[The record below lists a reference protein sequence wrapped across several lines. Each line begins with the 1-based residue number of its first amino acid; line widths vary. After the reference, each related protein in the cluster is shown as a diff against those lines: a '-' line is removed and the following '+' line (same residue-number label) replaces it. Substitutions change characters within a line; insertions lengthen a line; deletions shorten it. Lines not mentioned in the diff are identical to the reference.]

1 MIHRR
6 DEFRGAQATIDKVH
20 QLAKDGKINLFTQ
33 YQMASVKGDKNLES
47 IDIKHDNNEIKNLKT
62 DYVLGFFGLIMQLGP
77 IANWG
82 LNIDKKTIEVDTEK
96 FETNQ
101 KGIYA
106 VGDICNYPGKLKLIL
121 SGFHEGALAARAC
134 FKLARPN
141 EKYRFEF
148 TTSSKTIK
156 ERLGVKKV
164 IELYSA
170 NTPNGKKI
178 SIMLEEIGYEYKV
191 INIDLNKGDQ
201 FKPEFKKISPFS
213 KIPVIIDQDNN
224 KNIFE
229 SGAILM
235 YLAEQSGKFYDT
247 KDRLEIN
254 QWLMAQMGY
263 VGPMLGQHHQFHH
276 YNPGKSQFGEE
287 RYFKISKRIYEELD
301 ERLSKSRF
309 LAGENYT
316 IADIGTFPWIARHEW
331 HDIGLKNYKNL
342 TRWYVEISER
352 EAVKKGFKFMN
363 KDEVPP
369 KP

>member
-1 MIHRR
+1 
-6 DEFRGAQATIDKVH
+6 
-20 QLAKDGKINLFTQ
+20 
-33 YQMASVKGDKNLES
+33 
-47 IDIKHDNNEIKNLKT
+47 
-62 DYVLGFFGLIMQLGP
+62 
-77 IANWG
+77 
-82 LNIDKKTIEVDTEK
+82 
-96 FETNQ
+96 
-101 KGIYA
+101 
-106 VGDICNYPGKLKLIL
+106 
-121 SGFHEGALAARAC
+121 
-134 FKLARPN
+134 
-141 EKYRFEF
+141 
-148 TTSSKTIK
+148 
-156 ERLGVKKV
+156 
-164 IELYSA
+164 
-170 NTPNGKKI
+170 
-178 SIMLEEIGYEYKV
+178 MLEEIGYEYKV

-201 FKPEFKKISPFS
+201 FKPEFKKISPLS

-235 YLAEQSGKFYDT
+235 SLAEQSGKFYDT

-301 ERLSKSRF
+301 SRLSRARF

-363 KDEVPP
+363 TDEVPP

>member
-1 MIHRR
+1 
-6 DEFRGAQATIDKVH
+6 
-20 QLAKDGKINLFTQ
+20 
-33 YQMASVKGDKNLES
+33 
-47 IDIKHDNNEIKNLKT
+47 
-62 DYVLGFFGLIMQLGP
+62 
-77 IANWG
+77 
-82 LNIDKKTIEVDTEK
+82 
-96 FETNQ
+96 
-101 KGIYA
+101 
-106 VGDICNYPGKLKLIL
+106 
-121 SGFHEGALAARAC
+121 
-134 FKLARPN
+134 
-141 EKYRFEF
+141 
-148 TTSSKTIK
+148 
-156 ERLGVKKV
+156 
-164 IELYSA
+164 
-170 NTPNGKKI
+170 
-178 SIMLEEIGYEYKV
+178 MLEEIGYEYKV

-201 FKPEFKKISPFS
+201 FKPEFKKISPLS
-213 KIPVIIDQDNN
+213 KIPVIIDQDNS

-331 HDIGLKNYKNL
+331 HDIGLKNFKNL
-342 TRWYVEISER
+342 TRWYLEIAER
-352 EAVKKGFKFMN
+352 KAVIKGFDFMN
-363 KDEVPP
+363 RGEIIP